1 MVNIFKEKF
10 NKDPSELSLEEIEK
24 IAISGRYKLVRIGKL
39 LVIPKGSVFSLKFYN
54 IDKEVEK
61 TFKNATILK

>member
-1 MVNIFKEKF
+1 M
-10 NKDPSELSLEEIEK
+10 EEIEK
-24 IAISGRYKLVRIGKL
+24 IAISGKYKLVKVGKL